1 MIKSLRLTQMSDLP
15 FWPFLSMFQDPLHC
29 KFHYCWPQWWP
40 QADYICKNK
49 YLRVEKQINIILFA
63 ERHLQTHLH
72 MVSTSMPENPKAL
85 SPSTQTIRRPLS
97 PLFLSRVAAAIANP
111 RPTPIV
117 PNVPASNLTG
127 YDETQNNDCIMCVP
141 SYKHCESIG
150 LIWLPRHPRELSLC
164 SSSPAT

>member
-1 MIKSLRLTQMSDLP
+1 MSDLP
-15 FWPFLSMFQDPLHC
+15 FLPFLSMFQDPLHC

-40 QADYICKNK
+40 RADYICKN
-49 YLRVEKQINIILFA
+49 RVEKQVNIRLFT
-63 ERHLQTHLH
+63 EWLLQTHLH

-85 SPSTQTIRRPLS
+85 SPSTQTTRRPLS

-127 YDETQNNDCIMCVP
+127 YDETHWWYHVFP
-141 SYKHCESIG
+141 SQKPGFGSSEPHRSPTCASLLLLHSCECTTHLSR
-150 LIWLPRHPRELSLC
+150 IWGD
-164 SSSPAT
+164 

>member
-1 MIKSLRLTQMSDLP
+1 MSGLP
-15 FWPFLSMFQDPLHC
+15 FLPFLSMFQDPLHC

-40 QADYICKNK
+40 QAAYICKNK
-49 YLRVEKQINIILFA
+49 YLRLEKHIHIILFG
-63 ERHLQTHLH
+63 EKRQWTHLH

-97 PLFLSRVAAAIANP
+97 PLFVSRLAAAIANP

-127 YDETQNNDCIMCVP
+127 NDETQNNDCVMCSP
-141 SYKHCESIG
+141 SHKHCGSIG
-150 LIWLPRHPRELSLC
+150 WLRQLRPPHELRLC
-164 SSSPAT
+164 TSSPAA